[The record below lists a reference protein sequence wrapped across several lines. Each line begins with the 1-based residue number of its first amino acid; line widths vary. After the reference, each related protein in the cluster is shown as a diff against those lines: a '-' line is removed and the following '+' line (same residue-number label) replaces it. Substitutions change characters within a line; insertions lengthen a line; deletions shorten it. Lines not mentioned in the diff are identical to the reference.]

1 MSGTFMDL
9 TVPPTLVSFAVGT
22 AHVDNIVSQDLKG
35 VDHRLVFFDVPRT
48 YDDTLIGIDSKKT
61 AIHYKNKLKKVAFT
75 LPM

>member
-1 MSGTFMDL
+1 MDL

-48 YDDTLIGIDSKKT
+48 YDD
-61 AIHYKNKLKKVAFT
+61 
-75 LPM
+75 P